1 MGIIDINVKIEVLK
15 EGGAA
20 GADILLTHV
29 LMKVEQNRLNTYIE
43 IVQKAFKKQPLIP
56 SWYHRED
63 EKEECG
69 WTNLMGLTLHMY
81 EYV

>member
-20 GADILLTHV
+20 GADILLTQV

-43 IVQKAFKKQPLIP
+43 IVQKAFEKKQNNSFMI
-56 SWYHRED
+56 SSKRRMWMN
-63 EKEECG
+63 KF
-69 WTNLMGLTLHMY
+69 NGLTLHMY
-81 EYV
+81 V